1 MKRLISLVLIVSC
14 IFTFSNCSENE
25 VDQIKPYFHFTED
38 TNTSPEF
45 DANGGTSS
53 VSFETSHNW
62 TASSNQSWITL
73 SCKSGTPSN
82 ANFTITVSENKSTSF
97 REGEIE
103 IISNN
108 ESYTIFV
115 SQVGKEEEKEVI
127 FTLSPSSS
135 TVSAEGGNISL
146 TLKYDVDEDYIQYGV
161 FDKNNNPIDWIELT
175 ETRTNTLELIFSV
188 SKNTS
193 SSERVGVIV
202 LYDSK
207 NDKEQQAIITQEG
220 AKEEKEI
227 IFTLSPSSSTVSAE
241 GGNVSLTLKY
251 DVDINYIQYG
261 IYDKN
266 NNPIDWIEL
275 TATRTNT
282 LELIFSVSENI
293 SSNERVGVIV
303 LYDTKNDKE
312 QQAIITQEGAKEENS
327 VIYYTSIDGNVV
339 QPYSESAFNVSIA
352 SNTYINGL
360 GTITFNGKLTSI
372 GHETF
377 KQCLSLTSITIPDGV
392 TSIGTWAFNGCSSL
406 ISITIPNSVT
416 TIEYGALES
425 CKSLTSI
432 IIPDSVTSIGGRAFY
447 SCNSLTSVT
456 IPDSVTSIG
465 EWTFYNCDSLTSIT
479 IPDSVTMI
487 GIYAFNSCNS
497 LKSITIPDSV
507 TKIGDHAFEYCESLT
522 GVTIGNS
529 VMTIG
534 NSAFRG
540 CSSLTNV
547 TIPDSVTM
555 IGESA
560 FVICSSLVEFNG
572 KFASDDGRCLMI
584 YGTLN
589 SFAPAGLTEYTIP
602 DTVATIGDDAF
613 NDCDTLTS
621 VTIPGSVTKIGD
633 YAFYNCSSL
642 KSVYCTATTPP
653 SLGNSSVFVNN
664 GSGRK
669 IYVPVESVDAY
680 RSADGWSKYASAIVG
695 YDF

>member
-73 SCKSGTPSN
+73 SHKSGTPSN

-135 TVSAEGGNISL
+135 TVL
-146 TLKYDVDEDYIQYGV
+146 
-161 FDKNNNPIDWIELT
+161 
-175 ETRTNTLELIFSV
+175 
-188 SKNTS
+188 
-193 SSERVGVIV
+193 
-202 LYDSK
+202 
-207 NDKEQQAIITQEG
+207 
-220 AKEEKEI
+220 
-227 IFTLSPSSSTVSAE
+227 AE

-360 GTITFNGKLTSI
+360 GTITFNGKLTLI
-372 GHETF
+372 GYETF

-432 IIPDSVTSIGGRAFY
+432 IIPDSVTSIGGRAFNGC
-447 SCNSLTSVT
+447 SSLTSII

-479 IPDSVTMI
+479 IPDSVTTI

-507 TKIGDHAFEYCESLT
+507 TKIGDNAFEFCESLT

-534 NSAFRG
+534 NGAFRG

-633 YAFYNCSSL
+633 YAFYSCSSL
-642 KSVYCTATTPP
+642 KSVYCMATTPP
-653 SLGNSSVFVNN
+653 SLGTATFKNN

-669 IYVPVESVDAY
+669 IYVPTESVDAY
-680 RSADGWSKYASAIVG
+680 KNATRWSEYADAVVG
-695 YDF
+695 YEF